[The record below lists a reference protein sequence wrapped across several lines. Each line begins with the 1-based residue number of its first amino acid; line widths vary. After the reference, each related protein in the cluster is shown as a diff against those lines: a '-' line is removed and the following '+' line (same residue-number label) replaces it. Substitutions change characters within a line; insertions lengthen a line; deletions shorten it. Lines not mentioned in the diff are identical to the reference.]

1 MTWLDLIPLLRR
13 LLPALE
19 RVAPMLEAAVASRA
33 AGRADASAL
42 EQLQQQIAD
51 HAAES
56 SAAASRSHR
65 EFIAILTEY
74 SRVSRELSDEVKQ
87 MHSSLD
93 RQAAQ
98 IATLY
103 EAQGKQAKQL
113 QAIGVIA
120 LVLLCAL
127 IIMTAFLLLHR

>member
-19 RVAPMLEAAVASRA
+19 RVAPMLETMVVSRGG
-33 AGRADASAL
+33 GRVDASAL
-42 EQLQQQIAD
+42 EQLQQQIA
-51 HAAES
+51 ASEAEAT
-56 SAAASRSHR
+56 AAASRSHR

-74 SRVSRELSDEVKQ
+74 SRVSRELADEVKQ

-98 IATLY
+98 IASLH
-103 EAQGKQAKQL
+103 EANGKHAKQL
-113 QAIGVIA
+113 QIMSVIA
-120 LVLLCAL
+120 LLLLCAL
-127 IIMTAFLLLHR
+127 VLMTALLLLHR